1 MTTTTDGTATT
12 PDTILYTA
20 RATAKG
26 GRSGHSAT
34 DDGMVDVALTAPK
47 ELGGPGTG
55 TNPEQLFAVGYA
67 ACFNGALALVAKKQ
81 GIDASESRVRAN
93 VGFGPEGESYAI
105 TVDLEAEVP
114 GVDLEQA
121 QQLVEAAH
129 QVCPYSN
136 ATRGN
141 IEVALDVV

>member
-1 MTTTTDGTATT
+1 MTTT
-12 PDTILYTA
+12 PDKILYTA

-26 GRSGHSAT
+26 GRRQGHSVS
-34 DDGMVDVALTAPK
+34 DDGKVDVQLTAPT

-67 ACFNGALALVAKKQ
+67 ACFNGALALVAKNE
-81 GIDASESRVRAN
+81 GIDASQSRVRAS
-93 VGFGPEGESYAI
+93 VGFGPEGSSFAI

-114 GVDLEQA
+114 GIELGIAQKLVD
-121 QQLVEAAH
+121 AAH
-129 QVCPYSN
+129 DVCPYSK

-141 IEVALDVV
+141 VPVTVTAVESL

>member
-1 MTTTTDGTATT
+1 MTNT
-12 PDTILYTA
+12 PDTISYTA

-26 GRSGHSAT
+26 GRSGHSAS
-34 DDGMVDVALTAPK
+34 DDGLVDVQLTAPK

-81 GIDASESRVRAN
+81 GVDASQSRVRAS
-93 VGFGPEGESYAI
+93 VGFGPEGQSYAI

-129 QVCPYSN
+129 EVCPYSK

-141 IEVALDVV
+141 VPVTVKAVASLD